1 MAVSI
6 LQPVSTS
13 EYSPPSRNR
22 DDYEAEKMTSSN
34 ILVSSPYSSS
44 EHHLDLSSVPETS
57 QQLALALE
65 ILRPVTEE
73 YPSQP
78 YSASFNWQEIVDRL
92 PNDFTG
98 IPSPTPYLTEGEFYC
113 IAFYSTL
120 HPNVDTKR
128 LHYLDSLAHA
138 EANKSGGLLKYWW
151 RGPPDSSTRK
161 NLATCIWTTWD
172 HAKRAG
178 RLPMHAVAMS
188 ATRDSYAKW
197 NVERYYLKIA
207 SGNKWELERI
217 TL

>member
-1 MAVSI
+1 MAVSV
-6 LQPVSTS
+6 LQPLSTS
-13 EYSPPSRNR
+13 DYSLPSLNIDEYQQ
-22 DDYEAEKMTSSN
+22 EKMSSKLL
-34 ILVSSPYSSS
+34 ITSPYPSP

-78 YSASFNWQEIVDRL
+78 YSTSFNWQEVVDRL
-92 PNDFTG
+92 PADFTG
-98 IPSPTPYLTEGEFYC
+98 TFVPRLTNIIGEFYC
-113 IAFYSTL
+113 IAFYSKL
-120 HPNVDTKR
+120 HPHVDTTR

-138 EANKSGGLLKYWW
+138 EANQSGGLLKYWW
-151 RGPPDSSTRK
+151 KGPPDESTRK